1 MRHHS
6 NTDAENTTTAA
17 ACTPGAPDR
26 DRFEEGALID
36 VLHHSVLSPNAMWVR
51 RPTNSRKRA
60 TPMRSPDGM
69 EVAAGVG
76 GDDDGGENVTPSKRG
91 GGRVN
96 GPGGGGNDDEG
107 GAKTPGEGGKKVDAG
122 QTTPA
127 GKASKGRRSARGGK
141 KGAAPAPSRS
151 DVAPPSSSGRT
162 RRSSLRGKDKERAG
176 AAVEVEVA
184 DADAGGATNTHT
196 KTTNNNMTGRPR
208 RKSTKLQ
215 SDEFVMAEDD
225 EESPVKSE
233 AGRPSDDDEFVPA
246 GVNKAKA
253 EARKR
258 DGAGGVGGSGAAHH
272 AALVAA
278 AVGMTAA
285 PHSVQPANPANP
297 ANPAKRPTPVP
308 KSKAKKKANTK
319 AKGSAK
325 DARGYRAAARD
336 NLAQQQQQ
344 QQQQVGAENP
354 GSLNQAIKTP
364 SLNLFQ
370 HFQEMKSP
378 AGSDLAGDIQK
389 ALEENIQAEAD
400 LKDISDLMAEI
411 SRLNEN
417 TLAGEGMLE
426 SKSKIID
433 ELRMQNVTLKELFAG
448 LGLSRKNLADFSM
461 SDDVRRQTM
470 LDFGRRLVSM
480 LRHGKETE
488 TEMEKEDGQ
497 KKDKKGVETGG
508 TAGADAA
515 KGTDA
520 PVVAAEEA
528 RKADEHDRVNNN
540 KEKNHGR
547 DTVKT
552 QDAKQRQKSSTFEL
566 EERFHPIAA
575 QVAGAGLQ
583 AAKGDPARAVMY
595 LINMG
600 LKARQNDGFQE
611 DPPGGIGG
619 GVGLLASGAV
629 AGAVGTADAT
639 EPAHAR

>member
-1 MRHHS
+1 MRYHS

-36 VLHHSVLSPNAMWVR
+36 VLHHTVLSPNAVWVR

-76 GDDDGGENVTPSKRG
+76 GDDGGENVTPSKRG

-96 GPGGGGNDDEG
+96 GPGGGKNDEEG
-107 GAKTPGEGGKKVDAG
+107 GTKTPGEGGKKVDAG
-122 QTTPA
+122 QATPA

-162 RRSSLRGKDKERAG
+162 RRSSLRGKDKEGAG
-176 AAVEVEVA
+176 AAVVEVP

-196 KTTNNNMTGRPR
+196 KTNMTGRPR

-225 EESPVKSE
+225 EESPLKSE

-258 DGAGGVGGSGAAHH
+258 DGAGGVGGEAGARSGAAHH

-285 PHSVQPANPANP
+285 PHSAQPANPANP
-297 ANPAKRPTPVP
+297 ATRPTPVS
-308 KSKAKKKANTK
+308 KSKKKSKS
-319 AKGSAK
+319 KGSAK
-325 DARGYRAAARD
+325 DARGHGAAARD

-354 GSLNQAIKTP
+354 SSLNQAIKTP

-378 AGSDLAGDIQK
+378 TGSDLAGDIQK

-461 SDDVRRQTM
+461 SDDTRRQTM
-470 LDFGRRLVSM
+470 LDFGRRLVSK

-488 TEMEKEDGQ
+488 TETVKEKEDGQ
-497 KKDKKGVETGG
+497 KKDKKSVETGG

-520 PVVAAEEA
+520 PVEAAEEA
-528 RKADEHDRVNNN
+528 RKADEHGMVNNN
-540 KEKNHGR
+540 SNNEEKDHGR

-552 QDAKQRQKSSTFEL
+552 QDAMKRQKSSTFEL

-629 AGAVGTADAT
+629 AGAVGTADGT
-639 EPAHAR
+639 EAAHAR